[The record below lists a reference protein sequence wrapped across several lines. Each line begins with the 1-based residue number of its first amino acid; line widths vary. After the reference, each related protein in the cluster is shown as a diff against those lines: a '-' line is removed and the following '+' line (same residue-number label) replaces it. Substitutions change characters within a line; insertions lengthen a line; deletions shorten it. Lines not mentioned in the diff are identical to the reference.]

1 MIRVAFYK
9 ARGNL
14 FDRLI
19 RLWTGSPYSHCELVL
34 GARWITSSPR
44 DGGVREAQIEPDP
57 QTWDFLDVP
66 EADPERIE
74 ALFQAERGAG
84 YDWLG
89 IAFSQVLPLGLESRR
104 RWFCSEF
111 CAQALGLAHP
121 ARWSPGGL
129 FEELQRMTVRR
140 DRDFTPLAF
149 SGSPIGS
156 L

>member
-34 GARWITSSPR
+34 DGRWLTSSPR
-44 DGGVREAQIEPDP
+44 DGGVREAQIDPDP
-57 QTWDFLDVP
+57 DTWDFLDLP
-66 EADPERIE
+66 QADAERIE

-89 IAFSQVLPLGLESRR
+89 IACCQVLPLGLESRR

-111 CAQALGLAHP
+111 CAAALGLAHP

-129 FEELQRMTVRR
+129 FAELQRMTVRR
-140 DRDFTPLAF
+140 DRSLTPVAF